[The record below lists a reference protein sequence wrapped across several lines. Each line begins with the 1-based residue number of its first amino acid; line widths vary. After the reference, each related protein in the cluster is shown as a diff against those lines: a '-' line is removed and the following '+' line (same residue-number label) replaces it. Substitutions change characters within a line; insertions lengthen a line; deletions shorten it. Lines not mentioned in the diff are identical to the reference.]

1 MFIFNPILRKQLEFE
16 SSLVYTLSRYTGI
29 LEAIMRPASKI
40 LYNIDSILDKGAPN
54 GNRDKCGSSALFG
67 SSIGH
72 IAN

>member
-1 MFIFNPILRKQLEFE
+1 
-16 SSLVYTLSRYTGI
+16 
-29 LEAIMRPASKI
+29 MRPVSKI

>member
-1 MFIFNPILRKQLEFE
+1 
-16 SSLVYTLSRYTGI
+16 
-29 LEAIMRPASKI
+29 MRPVSKI

-67 SSIGH
+67 GSIGH